1 MEEQTNILLCCKTYA
16 DNELFAPLLPS
27 TQLTEGSIKMTGDQ
41 KYTFDLI
48 SEQHCNSFNLENIPA
63 YRTAGLVMRKEP
75 FVPIVPVSAFLCF
88 GVYLHVCH

>member
-1 MEEQTNILLCCKTYA
+1 
-16 DNELFAPLLPS
+16 
-27 TQLTEGSIKMTGDQ
+27 MTGDQ

-75 FVPIVPVSAFLCF
+75 FVPIVPVSAYLCF
-88 GVYLHVCH
+88 CVYLHVCHCLVYVVLCAFV

>member
-1 MEEQTNILLCCKTYA
+1 M
-16 DNELFAPLLPS
+16 LPS
-27 TQLTEGSIKMTGDQ
+27 YIQLTEGSIKMTGDQ

-75 FVPIVPVSAFLCF
+75 FVPIVPVSGFC
-88 GVYLHVCH
+88 VYLHVYH